1 MCISCTLHRA
11 RAVVNKA
18 TFQDSAANN
27 VESTNNKDIKSEAED
42 TVAAESNQEA
52 DRREA
57 PVLSDSYGVPIS
69 PSSLNTYGP
78 PALPAPVYGVPIHPS
93 NNVVYPAPPPD
104 IPPPVSTSFVN
115 GNNLDLPSGSYGAPN
130 FKPGIPFE
138 KYGPPPNLSTDIGP
152 PPPPVKYGPPKL
164 PKPFI
169 SKPFKP
175 RPAYGLPKPIF
186 IPKSPKPIYGPPKH
200 YRKPKPS
207 YGPPK
212 YTYGPPGIN
221 LGPSHFNNGPPRN
234 VYGPPKYIISSPH
247 NHYGPP
253 DPVPHPPPPG
263 VPAPPTPPEIKYDG
277 WKPIPGL
284 VSRPPS
290 NVYGVPQGD
299 SHSTGDLLLNSDFT
313 PPPVGGVG
321 ENHISIESHSN
332 VNHFGSS
339 NRGVSDSYGAPLNAV
354 TGSGQII
361 TSSVG
366 SNDHHGDI
374 KLGLSAVGVNSGQ
387 NDNLAV
393 IKSIGYEIL
402 QQTNGQYYVGNNG
415 GGHTSSSGGQDIQT
429 DAFST
434 DNGNSF
440 PSDSSI
446 QFVGTN
452 SYLPPS
458 SGNIILDSYSAP
470 PSDSFSISG
479 PYAASHSYKS
489 SGLTST
495 KFNSFKQFKK
505 YPSYKPEGGLS
516 NAATHGGL
524 VPPSG
529 YYGVPPSGQYGTPLI
544 DSASFLNALEINP
557 PKHPVVHREPVPNG
571 VLQSLESHVHHHKD
585 AKGLVHNIHS
595 AQLSQNNFNAAS
607 TYIPPPVPDTLKPV
621 NENIPQI
628 STDLSLPS
636 TYSHTSFKDN
646 TASQSDSY
654 LKEFNIQGAEAAAFT
669 DYHAPSNGYQLPST
683 SYQVPSTSYQAS
695 STYQTPL
702 NTVGGLYGVPVTSF
716 GIIQDNSHAASVSDS
731 KHSSFNVALAHNQA
745 LYPFGYAGIPHDC
758 SAYKSQPLPEITYGV
773 PQDNSFSSSLSVH
786 SSNGGYQNVP
796 QVNYRVPDLQSAN
809 SQIVNNEQTGNNIDV
824 NDKESFAKS
833 LVPGA
838 EVIPSQSID
847 FHSVP
852 IQVPNTY
859 AVQIQSSENTHNGI
873 SSGQYLND
881 ALLQSVLNAVE
892 QNKSNEPE
900 GRQNLQIIATGPGGV
915 QQQDLDSQHS
925 IRNEVY
931 ASSNSLN
938 GTLSQSEESD
948 SVTDESPISLIGNKE
963 IALYFNKN
971 MGKNSEV
978 NDEVGGTPNN
988 SEQYG
993 NFAFLED
1000 DQSPQSKNNVTEV
1013 A

>member
-1 MCISCTLHRA
+1 MWIQQIAVVVLCIACTVHHGE
-11 RAVVNKA
+11 AVVNNP
-18 TFQDSAANN
+18 TSVNN
-27 VESTNNKDIKSEAED
+27 AESGNNEEIKSEEKD
-42 TVAAESNQEA
+42 TVAAESNLESN
-52 DRREA
+52 RRDA

-69 PSSLNTYGP
+69 PGSLNAYGP
-78 PALPAPVYGVPIHPS
+78 PPLPAPVYGVPNHPS
-93 NNVVYPAPPPD
+93 NNVVYPPPPPD
-104 IPPPVSTSFVN
+104 IPPPVSTSYVD
-115 GNNLDLPSGSYGAPN
+115 GNNLDLPSGSYGVPN
-130 FKPGIPFE
+130 FKPGVPFE
-138 KYGPPPNLSTDIGP
+138 KYGPPPNLSTDFGPP

-164 PKPFI
+164 PKPYI

-175 RPAYGLPKPIF
+175 RPAYGPPKLHYT
-186 IPKSPKPIYGPPKH
+186 KSPKPIYGPPKH

-212 YTYGPPGIN
+212 FTYGPPGIS
-221 LGPSHFNNGPPRN
+221 LGPSYFNNGPPKN
-234 VYGPPKYIISSPH
+234 VYGPPKYVISSPH

-290 NVYGVPQGD
+290 DSYGVPHGEP
-299 SHSTGDLLLNSDFT
+299 HGTGDLLLNSDFT

-321 ENHISIESHSN
+321 DNHISIDSHSN
-332 VNHFGSS
+332 VNLFSSS
-339 NRGVSDSYGAPLNAV
+339 NNGAVSDSYGAPLNAV
-354 TGSGQII
+354 TGSGKIV
-361 TSSVG
+361 TSAVG

-402 QQTNGQYYVGNNG
+402 QQSNGQYYVNNNG
-415 GGHTSSSGGQDIQT
+415 GIHSSSSGSKDVHS
-429 DAFST
+429 DAFS
-434 DNGNSF
+434 GGISNSF
-440 PSDSSI
+440 LSDSDI
-446 QFVGTN
+446 QFVGATGG
-452 SYLPPS
+452 SYLPPV
-458 SGNIILDSYSAP
+458 SGNLILDSYSAP
-470 PSDSFSISG
+470 PSDSYSISG

-489 SGLTST
+489 TGLSSSKT
-495 KFNSFKQFKK
+495 NSFEQFKK

-516 NAATHGGL
+516 DAATHGGL

-529 YYGVPPSGQYGTPLI
+529 HYGVPPSGQYGTPLI
-544 DSASFLNALEINP
+544 DSSSFLNALEINP
-557 PKHPVVHREPVPNG
+557 PRHPVVHREPVPNG
-571 VLQSLESHVHHHKD
+571 VLQSLDGRGHYHKD

-595 AQLSQNNFNAAS
+595 AQSARGQFNAAS

-636 TYSHTSFKDN
+636 VHTHSSFKDN
-646 TASQSDSY
+646 SVAHSNTYSSTV
-654 LKEFNIQGAEAAAFT
+654 NIQGAQSAA
-669 DYHAPSNGYQLPST
+669 LT
-683 SYQVPSTSYQAS
+683 SYQVPSTGYQDSSSYQTS
-695 STYQTPL
+695 L
-702 NTVGGLYGVPVTSF
+702 NSADGIYGIPVTSF
-716 GIIQDNSHAASVSDS
+716 GFIQDNSHSASVADVS
-731 KHSSFNVALAHNQA
+731 HAGINVALSQNQGA
-745 LYPFGYAGIPHDC
+745 YPFGYAGVPHDC

-773 PQDNSFSSSLSVH
+773 PHQNAYSSSLS
-786 SSNGGYQNVP
+786 SNSNIGGSYQGSA
-796 QVNYRVPDLQSAN
+796 QVTYGVPDQQSSH
-809 SQIVNNEQTGNNIDV
+809 SQIVTNEQRGNNIEV
-824 NDKESFAKS
+824 NDKESFAKN

-847 FHSVP
+847 FHNVP

-859 AVQIQSSENTHNGI
+859 TVQIQNSENTHSDI

-892 QNKSNEPE
+892 QTKVNEQE
-900 GRQNLQIIATGPGGV
+900 ARQNLQISATGPGAGL

-938 GTLSQSEESD
+938 DTSSQSEESD
-948 SVTDESPISLIGNKE
+948 SATEDSPLSLIGNNE

-971 MGKNSEV
+971 MGKNSGAYE
-978 NDEVGGTPNN
+978 ETEN
-988 SEQYG
+988 SSDKPEQFDSFGYFG
-993 NFAFLED
+993 E
-1000 DQSPQSKNNVTEV
+1000 SESSQSKNNTTETV
-1013 A
+1013 SK